1 MGVLP
6 EEPDEDVFSPDVAG
20 CVSLTASVTTVDS
33 SGVTA
38 AR

>member
-20 CVSLTASVTTVDS
+20 CVSLAVSVVSADS
-33 SGVTA
+33 SVVTA